1 MDTLGAS
8 PALTPIKV
16 HRWEVMPA
24 ASINLS
30 SLVSGM
36 NKKFWEVAREILVKK
51 KQRSISDVA
60 NKLGMEYATL
70 YSRLNGRTPFRL
82 EEASA
87 LLIELPDA
95 RLADAILKET
105 HFIAVPRLDEPG
117 WGRSG
122 DAIVS
127 ALRTVQELL
136 EVLTDINI
144 ATSSS
149 QIEKADRIHIES
161 HVYEAERSL
170 ARLRL
175 AIPHLSVMPK
185 PIKA

>member
-1 MDTLGAS
+1 
-8 PALTPIKV
+8 
-16 HRWEVMPA
+16 MPA
-24 ASINLS
+24 VSINLS
-30 SLVSGM
+30 CLVSGM
-36 NKKFWEVAREILVKK
+36 NKKFWEVAREILVKE

-60 NKLGMEYATL
+60 NTLGMEYATL

-95 RLADAILKET
+95 RLADAILQET
-105 HFIAVPRLDEPG
+105 HFIVVPRLDEPG
-117 WGRSG
+117 WGRSD

-175 AIPHLSVMPK
+175 AIPHLSVMQK